1 MVSLFK
7 KGLLFL
13 LLNSFIFSVWIFLF
27 QRMEGNCDNWETE
40 SSVNIIPV
48 NERYDLIIFGTSHGR
63 SFAKFKNHLRME
75 KILKMRTLNLSKGG
89 GGGPVW
95 TKIFLNYFYARNN
108 TADTV
113 LYFIDPWVLFF
124 ESWNE
129 DLCAAIIREE
139 PYRYRVFYSAM
150 VSGVKWQ
157 CLVKYVRNYLL
168 KKWTFDACD
177 CKEYDDNRL
186 KRHDPMAVTQR
197 IRGLYPGKLSK
208 PAFSKYSEMLGE
220 IIAVVKK
227 RGARIVFVLPPT
239 LLGELPG
246 TKDLKKI
253 LKEFARKQE
262 INWYDLTN
270 VITDITL
277 FADHDHLNTPG
288 VERFVGNYLAPVL
301 DKQNSI
307 P

>member
-1 MVSLFK
+1 MVALLK

-13 LLNSFIFSVWIFLF
+13 LLNGLIFSVWVYVF
-27 QRMEGNCDNWETE
+27 QRMEGTCNNWETE
-40 SSVNIIPV
+40 SSVSIIPE
-48 NERYDLIIFGTSHGR
+48 NQRYDLIIFGTSHGR

-75 KILKMRTLNLSKGG
+75 DILKMRILNLSKG

-108 TADTV
+108 AADTV

-139 PYRYRVFYSAM
+139 PFRYRIFYSAM
-150 VSGVKWQ
+150 ISGVKWQ

-186 KRHDPMAVTQR
+186 KRLDPMAVTQR

-208 PAFSKYSEMLGE
+208 AAFSKYSEMLGE

-246 TKDLKKI
+246 TKDLKRI
-253 LKEFARKQE
+253 LKEFARKHE
-262 INWYDLTN
+262 INWYDLTGA
-270 VITDITL
+270 ITDITL

-288 VERFVGNYLAPVL
+288 IERFVGNYLAPVL
-301 DKQNSI
+301 DKRNSI